1 MVFKQNFEQPSE
13 MVRIA
18 ICAQLTNICFYLWFD
33 LDSWIFFKILILTR
47 LAVLEGKAHMQ
58 LNLTFFPLPNLTE
71 VILDQDIECRGREN
85 DHDPNIINAGWV
97 NCQSQRENNV
107 ISGIPTVGSRI
118 RCRKNISDGG
128 TLVSHCFS
136 IKGN

>member
-1 MVFKQNFEQPSE
+1 MNKLRNINFEIDLKWDVGFQIFEQPSE

-58 LNLTFFPLPNLTE
+58 LNLTFFPLPNFTE
-71 VILDQDIECRGREN
+71 VILDQDIECRPQPPEN
-85 DHDPNIINAGWV
+85 DQNTNK
-97 NCQSQRENNV
+97 V
-107 ISGIPTVGSRI
+107 IY
-118 RCRKNISDGG
+118 
-128 TLVSHCFS
+128 
-136 IKGN
+136 